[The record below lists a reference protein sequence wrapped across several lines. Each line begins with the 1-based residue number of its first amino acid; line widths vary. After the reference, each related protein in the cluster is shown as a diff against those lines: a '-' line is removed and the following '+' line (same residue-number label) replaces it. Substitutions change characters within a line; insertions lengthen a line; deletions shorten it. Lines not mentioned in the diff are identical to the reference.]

1 MSNTPVISLV
11 LNIHLPF
18 VRHPEKN
25 ISLQEGRFF
34 NIITETCL
42 PLLEVFDRLD
52 SSHIPFRMGISIS
65 PVLCHMLSDEHLLK
79 RYLEYVDRKIDLGA
93 EQLKEMDEQNPV
105 YKTVKY
111 YYNRFL
117 DQRVLFTE
125 RYNMDILKVFDYYQR
140 KGRVELLT
148 TSATHAFLPFY
159 TKYPEVIQAQ
169 IEMATTNYRIHFEK
183 YPLGFWLPEL
193 GWSVELEKWFRAYN
207 FGYTIL
213 GTHALTYANP
223 PAEKGSFFPIK
234 TPSGIFILGRDFYAD
249 KELNSIINNPLFRNN
264 NFDLGFEL
272 PQAEVKAFL
281 GAYGSRTNT
290 GYKCQAQNSNPYDPE
305 EAGIKVKESAAL
317 FLKNTFER
325 LEAAKEY
332 MSSQPVSVCTLD
344 AALMGTT
351 WYEGPLFLEALFR
364 AAHES
369 AGAVSQEILFM
380 TPAEYIFKLDTRNF
394 QVLNPEYS
402 SMGINGYAETWVDSS
417 NDWIYRHTMRAL
429 ERMIELAERFPDKT
443 GLKERALNQA
453 SREILLVLASDWPAM
468 LYRQENSEY
477 AKKQLESCLRNFT
490 TIYEALGSN
499 HISTEWLTNLERRHN
514 IFPNINYRIFRRKK

>member
-1 MSNTPVISLV
+1 MSNTPVISIV

-25 ISLQEGRFF
+25 ISMQEGKFF
-34 NIITETCL
+34 DIMTETCL

-52 SSHIPFRMGISIS
+52 GSHIPFRIGISIS

-93 EQLKEMDEQNPV
+93 EQLKEINENNPL
-105 YKTVKY
+105 YETVNY

-125 RYNMDILKVFDYYQR
+125 RYNMDILKVFDYYHR

-169 IEMATTNYRIHFEK
+169 IEVATATYRLHFEK

-193 GWSVELEKWFRAYN
+193 GWSCDLEKWLRAYN

-213 GTHALTYANP
+213 EPHALAYANP

-234 TPSGIFILGRDFYAD
+234 TPSGIFVLARDSYAG
-249 KELNSIINNPLFRNN
+249 KEINSLMNNPLFRNN

-272 PQAEVKAFL
+272 PQDQVKAFL
-281 GAYGSRTNT
+281 GAYGSRTGT
-290 GYKCQAQNSNPYDPE
+290 GYKCQAQGSSPYNPA
-305 EAGIKVKESAAL
+305 EAAIKVKESANI
-317 FLKNTFER
+317 FLKNIIDRF
-325 LEAAKEY
+325 EAAKAY
-332 MSSQPVSVCTLD
+332 MDGQPISVCTFD
-344 AALMGTT
+344 ASQMGTL

-364 AAHES
+364 AGIAD
-369 AGAVSQEILFM
+369 QKLLFM
-380 TPAEYIFKLDTRNF
+380 TPAEYIFKLDTRSF

-402 SMGINGYAETWVDSS
+402 SNGINGYAETWVNSS
-417 NDWIYRHTMRAL
+417 NDWMYRHTMRAL
-429 ERMIELAERFPDKT
+429 ERMIELAERFPDNT

-468 LYRQENSEY
+468 LYRQENTEY
-477 AKKQLESCLRNFT
+477 AKNHLESALRNFT

-514 IFPNINYRIFRRKK
+514 IFPNINYRVFRKKKQSL